1 MRMIFVGML
10 ASVLSILVIK
20 YANNDL
26 GNGVPMTTVGAASSL

>member
-26 GNGVPMTTVGAASSL
+26 GNSVLLTTVGAASSL